1 MNRTLKI
8 GGCAAA
14 ITVVIAAFAPLPV
27 YAAKE
32 RVLYSFA
39 GGSDGA
45 FPEAGLVM
53 DAQGNLYGT
62 TEEGGSSECGGS
74 GCGTVFKL
82 APDGTETVLH
92 AFSETGDGMYPIAAL
107 AIDSA
112 GNLYGTTFNGGD
124 SGGGVVFRVTPK
136 GKETLLHSFGT
147 GSDGSRPDAGLV
159 IDDAG
164 NFYGTTSGGG
174 AAGHGTVFR
183 ITPSGKERVVY
194 SFAGGSDG
202 AYPAA
207 GLMRDAGGNFY
218 GTTANGGL
226 DCDGTGQGC
235 GTVFRVTPRGKETV
249 LHAFKGGAHGANP
262 AAGVVMDADG
272 NLYGTTNNGGVV
284 CDDSGATCGTVYKLA
299 ANGKET
305 GLHSFT
311 AGSDGAYPRS
321 TLVLDTNG
329 ALYGTTASGGAG
341 SGECGCGVVFKITRK
356 GEEKILHTF
365 GGDDAHSPFAG
376 VIMDASDN
384 LYGTGFV
391 GGANGGGGVFE
402 ILRQR

>member
-1 MNRTLKI
+1 MNRALQI

-45 FPEAGLVM
+45 FPEASLVM

-62 TEEGGSSECGGS
+62 TEDGGSVECGGS

-92 AFSETGDGMYPIAAL
+92 AFSEMGDGVYPIAAL
-107 AIDSA
+107 ALDSA
-112 GNLYGTTFNGGD
+112 GNLYGTTFKGGD

-136 GKETLLHSFGT
+136 GKETLLHSFGG

-183 ITPSGKERVVY
+183 ITPSGGERVIY

-207 GLMRDAGGNFY
+207 GLVRDAAGNFY

-235 GTVFRVTPRGKETV
+235 GTVFRVTPKGKETV
-249 LHAFKGGAHGANP
+249 LYAFEGDEHGANP
-262 AAGVVMDADG
+262 AASVVMDAGG
-272 NLYGTTNNGGVV
+272 NLYGTTNNGGVA
-284 CDDSGATCGTVYKLA
+284 CDDSGATCGTVFKLA

-305 GLHSFT
+305 GLHIFT
-311 AGSDGAYPRS
+311 GGSDGAYARS
-321 TLVLDTNG
+321 TLVLDSNG
-329 ALYGTTASGGAG
+329 ALFGTTASGGAG
-341 SGECGCGVVFKITRK
+341 GGECGCGVVFKIPRR

-365 GGDDAHSPFAG
+365 AGDDVHSPFAG
-376 VIMDASDN
+376 VIMDASGN

-402 ILRQR
+402 ILR

>member
-1 MNRTLKI
+1 MAPFSARGDTEGDSMNRTWHI

-14 ITVVIAAFAPLPV
+14 LAAVTTAFTPLPV

-53 DAQGNLYGT
+53 DAQGNLYGA
-62 TEEGGSSECGGS
+62 TENGGSAECGGS

-92 AFSETGDGMYPIAAL
+92 AFSETGDGVYPIAAL
-107 AIDSA
+107 AIDAA

-124 SGGGVVFRVTPK
+124 SAGGVVFRVTPK
-136 GKETLLHSFGT
+136 GKETLLHSFGA

-183 ITPSGKERVVY
+183 ITPSGGERVIY

-202 AYPAA
+202 A
-207 GLMRDAGGNFY
+207 
-218 GTTANGGL
+218 
-226 DCDGTGQGC
+226 
-235 GTVFRVTPRGKETV
+235 
-249 LHAFKGGAHGANP
+249 
-262 AAGVVMDADG
+262 
-272 NLYGTTNNGGVV
+272 
-284 CDDSGATCGTVYKLA
+284 
-299 ANGKET
+299 
-305 GLHSFT
+305 
-311 AGSDGAYPRS
+311 
-321 TLVLDTNG
+321 
-329 ALYGTTASGGAG
+329 
-341 SGECGCGVVFKITRK
+341 
-356 GEEKILHTF
+356 
-365 GGDDAHSPFAG
+365 
-376 VIMDASDN
+376 
-384 LYGTGFV
+384 
-391 GGANGGGGVFE
+391 
-402 ILRQR
+402 